1 MGTTTIKLIL
11 PLLALSATTLQGQEA
26 AIDTLALRA
35 HTSYLSHDL
44 LKGRATAS
52 RGERLAAAY
61 IAAECRA
68 LGLGPLSAD
77 FRQTVPLEE
86 ALVLETTDLV
96 ASAPGGDMR
105 FGYPADFLPN
115 VGTASTL
122 VDFGGATVFVGDSR
136 TVAGGGL
143 GDLDVTGKVAVTLGP
158 FRGAAADTL
167 TARGVAG
174 MIHLVGDEG
183 AFQLYARSRGAT
195 RLYHREAD
203 VRSSFLPEL
212 PSVLAGPRM
221 ARALLAEVAWDS
233 DEGPSPTALAWT
245 VAVHVALER
254 RPVDAANVACALPG
268 ADSARSDTAIVFT
281 AHYDHLGIG
290 TPDETGDSLYNGFS
304 DNAAGVAMLLA
315 IAQSLA
321 GDRSAPLDYSVVFL
335 FLSGEERGL
344 LGSDYYVVYPLW
356 PLKRTAAVINLDA
369 GAPPAPPTSWHLAGV
384 DSTGLGAIAIGVAAD
399 HGWDIAT
406 SSARPNSDYY
416 PFARE
421 GVPALFI
428 IPGPAPYEGLTADSS
443 KALRRRWDHYHQPG
457 DEWAEDFP
465 FGGLAR
471 YAGYALRIA
480 REIDTGTLGN

>member
-1 MGTTTIKLIL
+1 MRTTTIKLIL
-11 PLLALSATTLQGQEA
+11 PLLALPAASLLGQDA

-35 HTSYLSHDL
+35 HTYFLSHDL
-44 LKGRATAS
+44 LEGRATAS
-52 RGERLAAAY
+52 RGERLASAY
-61 IAAECRA
+61 IVAQCRA
-68 LGLGPLSAD
+68 LGLGPVNTE
-77 FRQTVPLEE
+77 FIQTVPLEE

-96 ASAPGGDMR
+96 AAAPGGEIR
-105 FGYPADFLPN
+105 FGYPADFIPN

-122 VDFGGATVFVGDSR
+122 VDFGGATVFVSDSK

-143 GDLDVTGKVAVTLGP
+143 GELDVAGKVAVTLGP

-167 TARGVAG
+167 TARGAAG

-183 AFQLYARSRGAT
+183 AYQLYARSRGAT

-212 PSVLAGPRM
+212 PSVLAGPRI
-221 ARALLAEVAWDS
+221 ARALL
-233 DEGPSPTALAWT
+233 EGRSPTALPWT
-245 VAVHVALER
+245 VAVHVALEQ
-254 RPVDAANVACALPG
+254 RPVDAANVACVLPG
-268 ADSARSDTAIVFT
+268 ADPARRDTAIVFT

-290 TPDETGDSLYNGFS
+290 TPDESGDSLYNGFS

-315 IAQSLA
+315 IARSLA
-321 GDRSAPLDYSVVFL
+321 GDRSAPLDYSAVFL

-344 LGSDYYVVYPLW
+344 LGSDYYVAHPMW
-356 PLKRTAAVINLDA
+356 PLERTAAVVNLDA

-384 DSTGLGAIAIGVAAD
+384 DSTGLGAIAIGIAAE

-443 KALRRRWDHYHQPG
+443 KALRRRWDHYHQPD

-465 FGGLAR
+465 FSGLAR

-480 REIDTGTLGN
+480 REIDAGALGN

>member
-1 MGTTTIKLIL
+1 MTTTTIKLIL
-11 PLLALSATTLQGQEA
+11 PLLALPAASLLGQDA

-35 HTSYLSHDL
+35 HTYFLSHDL
-44 LKGRATAS
+44 LEGRATAS
-52 RGERLAAAY
+52 RGEQLASAY
-61 IAAECRA
+61 IVAQCRA
-68 LGLGPLSAD
+68 LGLGPVNAE
-77 FRQTVPLEE
+77 FMQTVPLEE

-96 ASAPGGDMR
+96 ASAPGGEIR
-105 FGYPADFLPN
+105 FGYPADFIPN

-122 VDFGGATVFVGDSR
+122 VDFDGATVFVGDSK

-143 GDLDVTGKVAVTLGP
+143 GELDVAGKVAVTLGP

-167 TARGVAG
+167 TARGAAG

-183 AFQLYARSRGAT
+183 AYQLYARSRGAT

-212 PSVLAGPRM
+212 PSVLAGPRI
-221 ARALLAEVAWDS
+221 ARALL
-233 DEGPSPTALAWT
+233 EGRSPAALPWT
-245 VAVHVALER
+245 VAVHVALEQ
-254 RPVDAANVACALPG
+254 RPVDAANVACVLPG
-268 ADSARSDTAIVFT
+268 ADPARRDTAIVFA

-290 TPDETGDSLYNGFS
+290 TPDESGDSLYNGFS
-304 DNAAGVAMLLA
+304 DNATGVAMLLA

-321 GDRSAPLDYSVVFL
+321 GDRSAPLDHSAVFL

-344 LGSDYYVVYPLW
+344 LGSDYYVVHPMW
-356 PLKRTAAVINLDA
+356 PLERTAAVVNLDA
-369 GAPPAPPTSWHLAGV
+369 GAPPAPPMSWHLAGV
-384 DSTGLGAIAIGVAAD
+384 DSTGLGAIAIGIAAE

-443 KALRRRWDHYHQPG
+443 KALRRRWDHYHQPD

-465 FGGLAR
+465 FSGLAR

-480 REIDTGTLGN
+480 REIDAGALGN

>member
-1 MGTTTIKLIL
+1 MRTTTIKLIL
-11 PLLALSATTLQGQEA
+11 PLLALSATTLRGQEE

-35 HTSYLSHDL
+35 HTYYLSHDL
-44 LKGRATAS
+44 LEGRATGS
-52 RGERLAAAY
+52 RGERLASAY
-61 IAAECRA
+61 IAAQCRA
-68 LGLGPLSAD
+68 LGLVPLNAD
-77 FRQTVPLEE
+77 FMQTVPLEE

-96 ASAPGGDMR
+96 ASAPGAEIR
-105 FGYPADFLPN
+105 FGYPADFIPN

-122 VDFGGATVFVGDSR
+122 VDFGGATVFVGESR

-143 GDLDVTGKVAVTLGP
+143 GELDVTGKVAVTLGP

-183 AFQLYARSRGAT
+183 AFQLYTRSRGAT

-221 ARALLAEVAWDS
+221 ARALLAEVSWDS
-233 DEGPSPTALAWT
+233 EEGPSPAALAWT
-245 VAVHVALER
+245 VAVHVALEQ
-254 RPVDAANVACALPG
+254 RPVDAANVACLLPG
-268 ADSARSDTAIVFT
+268 SGDALRDTAIVFT

-290 TPDETGDSLYNGFS
+290 APDEAGDSLYNGFS

-321 GDRSAPLDYSVVFL
+321 GERSTPLDHTAVFL
-335 FLSGEERGL
+335 FFSGEERGL
-344 LGSDYYVVYPLW
+344 LGSDYYVVHPMW
-356 PLKRTAAVINLDA
+356 PLERTAAVINLDA
-369 GAPPAPPTSWHLAGV
+369 GAPAAAPTSWHLAGV
-384 DSTGLGAIAIGVAAD
+384 DSTGLGAIAIAIASA

-421 GVPALFI
+421 GVPALLI

-443 KALRRRWDHYHQPG
+443 KALRRHWDHYHQPD

-465 FGGLAR
+465 FSGLAR
-471 YAGYALRIA
+471 YAWYALRIA
-480 REIDTGTLGN
+480 REIDAGALGN

>member
-1 MGTTTIKLIL
+1 MRTTTIKLIL
-11 PLLALSATTLQGQEA
+11 PLLALPATTLLGQDT

-35 HTSYLSHDL
+35 HTYFLSHDL
-44 LKGRATAS
+44 LEGRATAS
-52 RGERLAAAY
+52 RGERLASAY
-61 IAAECRA
+61 IVAQCRA
-68 LGLGPLSAD
+68 LGLAPLSGD
-77 FRQTVPLEE
+77 FMQTVPLEE

-96 ASAPGGDMR
+96 ASAPGGEIR
-105 FGYPADFLPN
+105 FGYPADFIPN

-122 VDFGGATVFVGDSR
+122 VDFGGATVFVGDSK
-136 TVAGGGL
+136 TVVGGGL
-143 GDLDVTGKVAVTLGP
+143 GELDVTAKVAVTLGP

-167 TARGVAG
+167 TARGAAG

-183 AFQLYARSRGAT
+183 AFQLYTRSRGAT

-212 PSVLAGPRM
+212 PSVLAGPRI
-221 ARALLAEVAWDS
+221 ARALL
-233 DEGPSPTALAWT
+233 EGPSPAALAWT

-254 RPVDAANVACALPG
+254 RPVDAANVACLLPG
-268 ADSARSDTAIVFT
+268 SDEALRDTAIVFT

-290 TPDETGDSLYNGFS
+290 TPDGAGDSLYNGFS

-321 GDRSAPLDYSVVFL
+321 GDHAAAPRHTVLFL
-335 FLSGEERGL
+335 FFSGEERGL
-344 LGSDYYVVYPLW
+344 LGSDYYVVHPLW
-356 PLKRTAAVINLDA
+356 PLERTAAVVNLDA

-384 DSTGLGAIAIGVAAD
+384 DSTGLGAIAIGIAAE

-421 GVPALFI
+421 GVPALLI
-428 IPGPAPYEGLTADSS
+428 IPGPAPYEGLSADSS
-443 KALRRRWDHYHQPG
+443 KALRRRWDHYHQPD

-465 FGGLAR
+465 FSGLAR

-480 REIDTGTLGN
+480 REIDAGALGN